1 MTTPLFAGIDGGGTK
16 TAIVIVDR
24 NGNDVARSQSSTSNA
39 AVVGHER
46 AAEVLR
52 SLLAST
58 VEGIGATLPITAVWC
73 GLSGS
78 DRPEDHRHLRPPL
91 EPLTTDLQMTND
103 AELALGGLPDRVGV
117 AMVSGTGSISF
128 GQNAAG
134 SKARA
139 GGWGHIFSDEGSGY
153 DVARQ
158 ALRAFAAE
166 TDGLG
171 TATSLTQRLME
182 HFQIEDPFTII
193 NRVYDPTITKGDIAA
208 LSRIVVEAAAKG
220 DQIALDILDRTAEDL
235 ALIGDAVAR
244 RLDLNGVLDLALA
257 GGMLVHV
264 RPFRERVLEILS
276 RNWTINSVELVHD
289 PALAAARSLAK
300 SYQRMPS

>member
-16 TAIVIVDR
+16 TAIVIVDAE
-24 NGNDVARSQSSTSNA
+24 GNEVARGQSSTSNA

-52 SLLAST
+52 TLLAST
-58 VEGIGATLPITAVWC
+58 VEGAGAELPITAVWC

-78 DRPEDHRHLRPPL
+78 DRPEDHLHLRPAL
-91 EPLTTDLQMTND
+91 EPLTVDLQMTND
-103 AELALGGLPDRVGV
+103 AELALGGLPDRIGV

-134 SKARA
+134 KKVRA

-153 DVARQ
+153 DIARQ

-166 TDGLG
+166 TDGFG
-171 TATSLTQRLME
+171 VPTSLKQRLME

-193 NRVYDPTITKGDIAA
+193 NRIYDPATAKGDIAA
-208 LSRIVVEAAAKG
+208 LSRIVVDEATRG
-220 DQIALDILDRTAEDL
+220 DDVSLGILDRTAGDL
-235 ALIGDAVAR
+235 ARLGDAVAR
-244 RLDLNGVLDLALA
+244 RLDPGGQLDLALV

-264 RPFRERVLEILS
+264 HPFRERVLDILS
-276 RNWTINSVELVHD
+276 KSWTINSVELVAD
-289 PALAAARSLAK
+289 PASTAARSLAR
-300 SYQRMPS
+300 SSQRVSS